1 MINEKA
7 RYQEISNED
16 SKMFMAANDGIIT
29 YDEYYESNSVAS
41 AIEQIL
47 ADKHGEEVVRDWRL
61 NNPEDIV
68 VECSADQDWAWHYE
82 SE

>member
-7 RYQEISNED
+7 RYQEIVSED
-16 SKMFMAANDGIIT
+16 SEMFMAANDGIIT

-41 AIEQIL
+41 AIEEIL
-47 ADKHGEEVVRDWRL
+47 ANKHGEEVVRDWRL
-61 NNPEDIV
+61 NNPDDIV
-68 VECSADQDWAWHYE
+68 VECSADQDWAWYYE

>member
-47 ADKHGEEVVRDWRL
+47 VDKHGEEVVRDWRL

-68 VECSADQDWAWHYE
+68 VECSADQDWVWHYE

>member
-47 ADKHGEEVVRDWRL
+47 VDKHGEEVVRDWRL

-68 VECSADQDWAWHYE
+68 VECSADQDWAWYYE

>member
-1 MINEKA
+1 MVNEKA
-7 RYQEISNED
+7 RYQEIVSED
-16 SKMFMAANDGIIT
+16 SEMFMAANDGIIT

-47 ADKHGEEVVRDWRL
+47 VDKHGEEVVRDWRL
-61 NNPEDIV
+61 NNPDDIV
-68 VECSADQDWAWHYE
+68 IECSADQDWAWYYE

>member
-16 SKMFMAANDGIIT
+16 SKMFMAANEGIIT
-29 YDEYYESNSVAS
+29 YNEYYESNSVAA
-41 AIEQIL
+41 AIEEIL
-47 ADKHGEEVVRDWRL
+47 VKKHGEDVVRDWRL

-68 VECSADQDWAWHYE
+68 VECSADQDWVWHYE

>member
-1 MINEKA
+1 MVNEKA
-7 RYQEISNED
+7 RYQEILNEEWG
-16 SKMFMAANDGIIT
+16 MFSGHNNGLIT
-29 YDEYYESNSVAS
+29 FDEYIENNSVAS

-47 ADKHGEEVVRDWRL
+47 VDKHGEDVVRDWRE
-61 NNPEDIV
+61 NNPHDIV

>member
-1 MINEKA
+1 MINEKV
-7 RYQEISNED
+7 RYQEISSED
-16 SKMFMAANDGIIT
+16 SEMFMAANDGIIT

-47 ADKHGEEVVRDWRL
+47 VDKHGEEVVRDWRL
-61 NNPEDIV
+61 NNPDDIV
-68 VECSADQDWAWHYE
+68 IECSADQDWAWYYE

>member
-47 ADKHGEEVVRDWRL
+47 ADKHGEEVVREEMFDVQIENGKIKNIMVASRAVISD
-61 NNPEDIV
+61 E
-68 VECSADQDWAWHYE
+68 
-82 SE
+82 